1 MIRLGHIEYSN
12 CFPLHAELLEQGHPA
27 VEIVRGVPAAL
38 NRALAAG
45 EIDIAPASSIEY
57 ARHASRY
64 RVLPQ
69 FAIAS
74 RGPVHSILFES
85 IRPIEELNETRIAV
99 PTASATSVVLLKILL
114 RVKYN
119 VNAHFEWFTQDDGVD
134 PFRAGV
140 AAALW
145 IGDVALR
152 RAFRAA
158 HLVYDLGTEWTEWTQ
173 LPFAFALWQT
183 TLPPARDA
191 ELEPLIASFERSRAR
206 FREQPMALAEQ
217 YAKNFGVTPQ
227 RLGRYWKT
235 LRYDFDAATQEGLL
249 HYYHLAATLGEAPR
263 VAHVA
268 WASQKARAQG

>member
-12 CFPLHAELLEQGHPA
+12 CFPLHAELLEQGHPD
-27 VEIVRGVPAAL
+27 VEVVRGIPSSL
-38 NRALAAG
+38 NRALEAG

-57 ARHASRY
+57 ARHANRY

-85 IRPIEELNETRIAV
+85 MRPIEELNDTRVAV

-114 RVKYN
+114 RLKYN
-119 VNAHFEWFTQDDGVD
+119 VTVRFEWFTQEHGGD
-134 PFRAGV
+134 PFRDGV

-152 RAFRAA
+152 RSFTAA
-158 HLVYDLGTEWTEWTQ
+158 HLVYDLGSEWTDWTQ
-173 LPFAFALWQT
+173 LPFAFAIWQT
-183 TLPPARDA
+183 TLPEARDA
-191 ELEPLIASFERSRAR
+191 ELEPLIESFARSRAR
-206 FREQPMALAEQ
+206 FREQPIALAEQ
-217 YAKNFGVTPQ
+217 YANSFGVTPQ

-263 VAHVA
+263 VDRIV

>member
-12 CFPLHAELLEQGHPA
+12 CFPLHAELLEQGQPG
-27 VEIVRGVPAAL
+27 VEVVRGIPSAL
-38 NRALAAG
+38 NRALEMG
-45 EIDIAPASSIEY
+45 DIDIAPASSIEY

-74 RGPVHSILFES
+74 HGAVHSILFES
-85 IRPIEELNETRIAV
+85 IRPMEELNDTRVAV

-114 RVKYN
+114 RLKYN
-119 VNAHFEWFTQDDGVD
+119 VTVRFEWFTQEDGSD
-134 PFRAGV
+134 PFRDGV

-152 RAFRAA
+152 RSFTGA

-183 TLPPARDA
+183 TLPAARDA
-191 ELEPLIASFERSRAR
+191 ELYPLIESFTRSRAR
-206 FREQPMALAEQ
+206 FRDQPIALAEQ
-217 YAKNFGVTPQ
+217 YAASFGIPPL

-235 LRYDFDAATQEGLL
+235 LHYDFDAATQAGLF
-249 HYYHLAATLGEAPR
+249 HYYDLAATLGEAPR
-263 VAHVA
+263 VERLA